1 MVRTVFLMLLL
12 VSNLAFAQEK
22 GGRGR
27 ERNPSLHEVSNKDI
41 VQSVYPE
48 AVKVEKANEYWYR
61 ILNSKS
67 ETIGFA
73 MSSADFCKEVM
84 GYNNS
89 TPIMVLVDKKKTI
102 KKVALLSNW
111 ETPRFVRKLEVNGF
125 FDQWVGK
132 SLKEAKKVEVD
143 GYTGATYTGEAV
155 SKNIEFLLT
164 NAAKK
169 IPKS

>member
-1 MVRTVFLMLLL
+1 MVKKVILALL
-12 VSNLAFAQEK
+12 VVSNIAYAQEK

-41 VQSVYPE
+41 VQSIYPE
-48 AVKVEKANEYWYR
+48 ATKVEKANEYWYR
-61 ILNSKS
+61 ILNEKS
-67 ETIGFA
+67 QTIGFA
-73 MSSADFCKEVM
+73 MSSNDFCKDVM
-84 GYNNS
+84 GYNNL
-89 TPIMVLVDKKKTI
+89 TPIMVLVDKKKI
-102 KKVALLSNW
+102 IRKVALLSNW
-111 ETPRFVRKLEVNGF
+111 ETPRFVHKLEVNGF

-132 SLKEAKKVEVD
+132 SLKEAKSVEVD

-164 NAAKK
+164 TAAKK